1 MSSAN
6 IFEQFF
12 VSCSCAVI
20 NVEVLFVSGCDLV
33 RSSRDECRVFYR
45 MFPDI
50 QSAVL
55 PFGAAEMPTATGGA
69 AGDARVS
76 ARLQVKQGC
85 FLQTGLAT

>member
-33 RSSRDECRVFYR
+33 RSSRDECRVF
-45 MFPDI
+45 
-50 QSAVL
+50 
-55 PFGAAEMPTATGGA
+55 
-69 AGDARVS
+69 
-76 ARLQVKQGC
+76 
-85 FLQTGLAT
+85 